1 MDDVSVFKSSRTSTW
16 PIQLLMNKYSV
27 ANIDWLWRKLVL
39 AGAWF
44 GKENPI
50 WGIFQAP
57 LAKVM
62 NSLPDNK
69 VLLFH
74 KGK

>member
-39 AGAWF
+39 AGVWF
-44 GKENPI
+44 GKEKPNMGNFSGTVGRSYEFSPR
-50 WGIFQAP
+50 
-57 LAKVM
+57 
-62 NSLPDNK
+62 
-69 VLLFH
+69 
-74 KGK
+74 